1 MNNKGRATSDS
12 SSSLSQQASQYI
24 YAHTPTITIQTDRPM
39 FPSSLSCNPAL
50 SLPSASV
57 QNQIHE
63 LAKTLP
69 PPRKQN
75 IACDACRCVLIYLL
89 ITIARLHRSSPRQAE
104 ESKVQSVAWTAK
116 STSYFFFPTV
126 CSTDHFCLFPSAKYA
141 TPLPTLHQL
150 YSHSDTQHCMV
161 KNYPCTCV
169 LASIFPSSPGRRS
182 ACLDTTPSKLPAK
195 RSASPLSADVLA
207 RTPQTL
213 NKGPCSPFPSSS
225 LPHEALRFADSLL
238 SPFSPPTPDKSF
250 VFSFIILT

>member
-1 MNNKGRATSDS
+1 MNNNGRAPSDS

-75 IACDACRCVLIYLL
+75 IACDACRCALIHSL
-89 ITIARLHRSSPRQAE
+89 ITRSRLHRSSPRQAE

-116 STSYFFFPTV
+116 STSFSLFPIPYARLTV
-126 CSTDHFCLFPSAKYA
+126 SVLFPSAKYA
-141 TPLPTLHQL
+141 TPSPPPSTSTTH
-150 YSHSDTQHCMV
+150 
-161 KNYPCTCV
+161 
-169 LASIFPSSPGRRS
+169 ASILSI
-182 ACLDTTPSKLPAK
+182 AWSKITHARAFSVSFLP
-195 RSASPLSADVLA
+195 
-207 RTPQTL
+207 
-213 NKGPCSPFPSSS
+213 S
-225 LPHEALRFADSLL
+225 LPGQRLL
-238 SPFSPPTPDKSF
+238 
-250 VFSFIILT
+250 V

>member
-1 MNNKGRATSDS
+1 MNNNGRAPSDS

-75 IACDACRCVLIYLL
+75 IACDACRCALIHSL
-89 ITIARLHRSSPRQAE
+89 ITRSRLHRSSPRQAE

-116 STSYFFFPTV
+116 STSFSLFPIPYARLTV
-126 CSTDHFCLFPSAKYA
+126 SVLFPSAKYA
-141 TPLPTLHQL
+141 TPSPPVHQH
-150 YSHSDTQHCMV
+150 YSCFRTQHCMV

-169 LASIFPSSPGRRS
+169 LRFLSPIIARSTS
-182 ACLDTTPSKLPAK
+182 ACLDTTPNKLRAK
-195 RSASPLSADVLA
+195 RNAYPLSADVLA

-213 NKGPCSPFPSSS
+213 NGGLCISFPSCPLS
-225 LPHEALRFADSLL
+225 HEAILLRLPLNNLA
-238 SPFSPPTPDKSF
+238 
-250 VFSFIILT
+250 